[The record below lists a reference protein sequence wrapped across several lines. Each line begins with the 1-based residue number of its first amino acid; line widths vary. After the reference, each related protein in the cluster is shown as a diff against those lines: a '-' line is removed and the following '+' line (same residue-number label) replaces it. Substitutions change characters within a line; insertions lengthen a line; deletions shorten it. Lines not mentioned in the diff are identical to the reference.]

1 MIDTLYQ
8 NSIDKSLNDRVQR
21 PVAPSGGLQDIYAD
35 STEAAA
41 YDAIA
46 RPYARPANGS
56 KPFSFTGFGKA
67 ATVSAVG
74 GGTAQAI
81 GSGADILGAFG
92 QVLGATDGNS
102 GGMFSQQTPAERTQR
117 EQANTK
123 IQTEGV
129 DYSSEGGDLFRQ
141 RADDLMPNPQ
151 TAHAS
156 EMIVA
161 GVGKSVVKA
170 IGHAALF
177 GPAAPIS
184 FALDE
189 GLTESDRLKHL
200 GVNLETRTK
209 VGAVTGAVAGASLVL
224 PVAAPG
230 ALLKTTGLVTVAG
243 PGGFVT
249 QNVANHAI
257 LEHAGYKD
265 LANQYDP
272 LDPVGLALSTLVPAV
287 FGYMGYRGAKP
298 AVPSPKLRDVAMGL
312 ESAGQDLDANG
323 QVLTS
328 PKGAKGKMQVMD
340 ATNLDPG
347 FGVRPAADGSLAERA
362 RVGGDYLDAMV
373 KRYGSD
379 DKALAAYNAGPGALD
394 NALAAAT
401 KKGTSW
407 LAELPA
413 ETQAYVRK
421 GMAKLGPDRVEH
433 GVRSAIA
440 DDPDV
445 VMAAR
450 VNQVNEVVDG
460 MRLTADGDLAG
471 MNAHIDALQLAHD
484 QLARGEDVHVLDR
497 LPQDRLDMARM
508 IDAMGRDTRDP
519 AAPVPELIRA
529 VQADMTSPRRANGS
543 MGDEPPTVL
552 ARGADALTQPMAKPA
567 TAPSTLR
574 DVVGNDAPH
583 IEGTTPAVDPLAVRN
598 PDRPVLMD
606 HMDEKMPKAQF
617 MEMVRREAESDTK
630 DAQLLQVAAECFLQ
644 QA

>member
-8 NSIDKSLNDRVQR
+8 DSIDKSLDDQLQR
-21 PVAPSGGLQDIYAD
+21 PKSVAPPPPNPFTFSGI
-35 STEAAA
+35 
-41 YDAIA
+41 
-46 RPYARPANGS
+46 
-56 KPFSFTGFGKA
+56 GKA
-67 ATVSAVG
+67 ATVGAVG
-74 GGTAQAI
+74 GGAAQAI

-92 QVLGATDGNS
+92 QVLGASDVS
-102 GGMFSQQTPAERTQR
+102 SQGMFSGFRTHGLLSGPTPAERTQR

-129 DYSSEGGDLFRQ
+129 DYSSDGGDLFRQ

-200 GVNLETRTK
+200 GVDLETRTK

-249 QNVANHAI
+249 QNIANHAI

-287 FGYMGYRGAKP
+287 FGYMGYRGGKP
-298 AVPSPKLRDVAMGL
+298 VPSPKLRDVAMGM
-312 ESAGQDLDANG
+312 ESGGQDLDANG

-373 KRYGSD
+373 TRYGSE

-433 GVRSAIA
+433 GVRTAIS

-450 VNQVNEVVDG
+450 VNQVNEAVDA
-460 MRLTADGDLAG
+460 MRLTPDDDLAG
-471 MNAHIDALQLAHD
+471 MNAHIDALQRAHD
-484 QLARGEDVHVLDR
+484 QLARGDDVHVLDL
-497 LPQDRLDMARM
+497 LPQDRLNTARM
-508 IDAMGRDTRDP
+508 IDALGRDTRDS

-529 VQADMTSPRRANGS
+529 VQADMTPPRRANGS
-543 MGDEPPTVL
+543 MGQEPPTVL
-552 ARGADALTQPMAKPA
+552 ARGADVQPELMAKPA
-567 TAPSTLR
+567 TPATAAATLR

-583 IEGTTPAVDPLAVRN
+583 IDAATPASDSMAMRN